1 MKVSHLASLM
11 LNLFLAIYG
20 SLIVGLFLSS
30 DRIECKSSRREA
42 DNIDVL
48 RCLGRMDSF
57 VNKNVVPLILC
68 SILLPISASI
78 LALKY
83 PLNRGGGLKVGLPA
97 SLFLNICGAILC
109 FIIYFLL
116 QEKFYCSLHQVTP
129 KGFNKETF
137 LCHLST
143 FTLLRSTQIGGFI
156 IISVNLILCLV
167 VQNMRRR
174 RAKKASEDIENSKP
188 FDSKG
193 SKLGGSNQKR
203 NVKDQVKKAWQNK
216 QILELEV
223 GLECDK
229 RGAEHGINLE
239 RLRELEAKLE
249 EVSKAKDKVVEESK
263 LLQEKTLEAVREVEA
278 VKLNAQH
285 EVDTVNVK
293 LEAEKTELQSRLTLH
308 QENLA
313 VLTNDKEELT
323 VKLEEAQKSLEA
335 SEEEVE
341 KKTANLEGELES
353 LKATSSGLEATLKEK
368 SDVMSE
374 QEEKLSSLERNLS
387 DAMDAKNKL
396 ENTNRYLEEKLREE
410 MRVKN
415 ELVTSTSMLITDTIS
430 LKNSIRDC
438 EAKHETE
445 KAKLAAQID
454 EKKRE
459 ISEFESRLNDKVTLD
474 NDLRIASKKNKE
486 KDALIKKLKEDN
498 EGLRK
503 ELATLEIKLTDL
515 KQGNNGEDI
524 KDAMKNQKLKFEEN
538 HKKIIDNLHEKYKA
552 KCADIISGSQKIVDE
567 DKKTIKKLEEEKK
580 KLDEE
585 LLDALAKAELYKKK
599 LLEFSAKLE
608 EDEMLTKTESNL
620 REVPKLKAENKNL
633 TNMLNFAETKLREQN
648 KLDYRPATR
657 SRDSRYTSG
666 SSESISGFN

>member
-1 MKVSHLASLM
+1 
-11 LNLFLAIYG
+11 
-20 SLIVGLFLSS
+20 
-30 DRIECKSSRREA
+30 
-42 DNIDVL
+42 
-48 RCLGRMDSF
+48 MDSF

-78 LALKY
+78 LVLKY

-97 SLFLNICGAILC
+97 SLLLNICGALTC
-109 FIIYFLL
+109 FVIYFIL

-239 RLRELEAKLE
+239 RLRELEAKLSSAEREKADKVQELQDEIDFVRGQLE
-249 EVSKAKDKVVEESK
+249 EVSEAKDKVVEESK

-580 KLDEE
+580 KLDED
-585 LLDALAKAELYKKK
+585 LLDALAKAELYKLARCETFMSYKILSERK
-599 LLEFSAKLE
+599 YLKSANASHA
-608 EDEMLTKTESNL
+608 DNNG
-620 REVPKLKAENKNL
+620 LKR
-633 TNMLNFAETKLREQN
+633 FETYGCQH
-648 KLDYRPATR
+648 R
-657 SRDSRYTSG
+657 SKA
-666 SSESISGFN
+666 SE

>member
-42 DNIDVL
+42 YNIDVL

-216 QILELEV
+216 QILELE
-223 GLECDK
+223 

-515 KQGNNGEDI
+515 KQDNNGEDI

-580 KLDEE
+580 KLDED

-657 SRDSRYTSG
+657 SRDSRYLYFRF
-666 SSESISGFN
+666 I

>member
-1 MKVSHLASLM
+1 
-11 LNLFLAIYG
+11 
-20 SLIVGLFLSS
+20 
-30 DRIECKSSRREA
+30 
-42 DNIDVL
+42 
-48 RCLGRMDSF
+48 MDSF

-216 QILELEV
+216 QILELE
-223 GLECDK
+223 

-580 KLDEE
+580 KLDED

-657 SRDSRYTSG
+657 SRDSRYLYFRF
-666 SSESISGFN
+666 I

>member
-42 DNIDVL
+42 YNIDVL

-216 QILELEV
+216 QILELE
-223 GLECDK
+223 

-353 LKATSSGLEATLKEK
+353 LKATSSSLEATLKEK
-368 SDVMSE
+368 SNALSE
-374 QEEKLSSLERNLS
+374 QEEQLSSLERNLS

-396 ENTNRYLEEKLREE
+396 ENTNRSLEEKLREE

-438 EAKHETE
+438 EAKHEAE
-445 KAKLAAQID
+445 KAKLAAQIE

-515 KQGNNGEDI
+515 KQDNNGEDI

-580 KLDEE
+580 KLDED

-657 SRDSRYTSG
+657 SRDSRYLYFRF
-666 SSESISGFN
+666 I

>member
-167 VQNMRRR
+167 VQNMRRRR

-353 LKATSSGLEATLKEK
+353 LKATSSSLEATLKEK

-474 NDLRIASKKNKE
+474 NDLRIASEKNKE
-486 KDALIKKLKEDN
+486 KDASIKKLQEDN
-498 EGLRK
+498 EGLRR

-515 KQGNNGEDI
+515 EQGNNGEDM
-524 KDAMKNQKLKFEEN
+524 KDAVKNQKLKFEEN

-580 KLDEE
+580 KLDED

-657 SRDSRYTSG
+657 SRDSRYLYFRF
-666 SSESISGFN
+666 I

>member
-42 DNIDVL
+42 YNIDVL

-216 QILELEV
+216 QILELE
-223 GLECDK
+223 

-580 KLDEE
+580 KLDED

-657 SRDSRYTSG
+657 SRDSRYLYFRF
-666 SSESISGFN
+666 I